1 MVVCAMRL
9 LIGVLFLLVLVSFV
23 LSNREPVTVGFWPTD
38 ARWNMPLSVALLI
51 TAAVA
56 PVVGAVMVWISEFRQ
71 RRRARHAEAAVRRL
85 EEQVQELQARL
96 HSPPAPPPKN

>member
-1 MVVCAMRL
+1 MVVCAMRP

-38 ARWNMPLSVALLI
+38 ARWDMPLSVALLI
-51 TAAVA
+51 AAGVA
-56 PVVGAVMVWISEFRQ
+56 LIVGAAMVWISEFRQ

-85 EEQVQELQARL
+85 EAELQELQARL
-96 HSPPAPPPKN
+96 HSPPALPPKN

>member
-38 ARWNMPLSVALLI
+38 ARWDMPLAVALLI
-51 TAAVA
+51 AAAVA
-56 PVVGAVMVWISEFRQ
+56 LIVGAAMVWISEFRQ

-85 EEQVQELQARL
+85 EEQIQELQARL
-96 HSPPAPPPKN
+96 HSPPPPPPKN

>member
-38 ARWNMPLSVALLI
+38 ARWDMPLSVALLI
-51 TAAVA
+51 AAGVA
-56 PVVGAVMVWISEFRQ
+56 LIVGAAMVWISEFRQ

-96 HSPPAPPPKN
+96 HSPPAAPPKN